1 MSDSPKQKTGDQPK
15 RAPTLY
21 LIALHHIAKG
31 VLLMLAALGIF
42 ALHRSGQDLGGMFD
56 QLLRWLH
63 LDPAQK
69 FFMDIGEQLDK
80 ITPANLR
87 VAELGTLL
95 YGLLLS
101 GSGLGLAF
109 RARWAVWLAIG
120 ESAYFIPI
128 LIYELVRHLSS
139 HPPVLTHVERFSHP
153 VLGLLVLLVV
163 NIIIV
168 AYLSVNRNTIFRH
181 HH

>member
-21 LIALHHIAKG
+21 FIALHHIAKG
-31 VLLMLAALGIF
+31 VLLLLTALGIF
-42 ALHRSGQDLGGMFD
+42 ALHRSGQDLGDLFD

-69 FFMDIGEQLDK
+69 FFMAIGEQLDK
-80 ITPANLR
+80 VTPANLR
-87 VAELGTLL
+87 VAEMGTLI

-101 GSGLGLAF
+101 VGGLGLAF
-109 RARWAVWLAIG
+109 RAHWAVWLAIG
-120 ESAYFIPI
+120 ESAFFIPI
-128 LIYELVRHLSS
+128 EIYELLRHLSS
-139 HPPVLTHVERFSHP
+139 HPPVLTHVEKFSHP

-168 AYLSVNRNTIFRH
+168 AYLSINRNTIFRH